1 MSNYFVLY
9 LYTYIDIQLAVLALS
24 SLRQLVI
31 RSASLSPS
39 SLFPAVQTLQTWD
52 SNEKTLKLKKKN
64 LPTSFK
70 LEEDGNSAKDNSAPF
85 HSILPRFLPSFE
97 KKKTDGREVSE

>member
-1 MSNYFVLY
+1 M
-9 LYTYIDIQLAVLALS
+9 
-24 SLRQLVI
+24 
-31 RSASLSPS
+31 
-39 SLFPAVQTLQTWD
+39 
-52 SNEKTLKLKKKN
+52 KKLWNWKKKN